1 MNDQIHVKVRSIV
14 EKFLDKN
21 HSSEIS
27 DTTKL
32 ITLGYIDSFSIVELI
47 SILETEFSFQF
58 DPATLKLETFDSIN
72 SISEAVEL
80 ATQTKFLKHA

>member
-21 HSSEIS
+21 QSSEIS

-58 DPATLKLETFDSIN
+58 DPTTLKLETFDSIN